1 MGYYRLFWQYYS
13 LTTLNSSLSI
23 NYFLLIY
30 LCLMT
35 QLVIVDIIR
44 FTNNNDEIVYKYSD
58 MDNM

>member
-1 MGYYRLFWQYYS
+1 
-13 LTTLNSSLSI
+13 
-23 NYFLLIY
+23 
-30 LCLMT
+30 MT